1 MKLVVPYLKMRP
13 GPNGDRPRW
22 EPGPALRKA
31 GFSGRDLKD
40 DLGEWLSEEA
50 AIAKARALNAEVEE
64 WKKTGKAKVGKPL
77 KKKHPRS
84 CQQLFELWSG
94 PKHVEFGLLGKNT
107 QDDYITK
114 ARQFLNIAIDPKT
127 GDVGEDVAGGD
138 TFADIHVG
146 AITRRH
152 LKNLWRELYR
162 DRGHAMANGVLRV
175 VSIMMTFAVD
185 EEWRR
190 DNPASKLKIKQTAPR
205 QVLWLPDELELI
217 VKTADEMGKFS
228 IGDAVIVALHAGQ
241 RQGDTLALP
250 ERIFDESRVRLSQLK
265 SNGKA
270 RIDAP
275 MTPALLARLAE
286 IKARR
291 AGGKVHALDRPLI
304 QRDTDGTP
312 HDDRHY
318 FGKQFRLVR
327 DAAADKMGE
336 DGKPLCPHIADK
348 NFQDLRDT
356 AVTRLALAGCTLP
369 EIAAITGHD
378 TESITRIIKHYLVL
392 QPAMADAAIGKLTAW
407 LEREAIAI

>member
-1 MKLVVPYLKMRP
+1 MKLTVPYLKLR
-13 GPNGDRPRW
+13 NGRPRW

-31 GFSGRDLKD
+31 GFTGRDLKD
-40 DLGEWLSEEA
+40 GSGEWLPEA
-50 AIAKARALNAEVEE
+50 QAIAKAQALNAEVNE
-64 WKKTGKAKVGKPL
+64 WRETGKAKVGKPL

-84 CQQLFELWSG
+84 CQALFNLWSD
-94 PKHVEFGLLGKNT
+94 PSRHTEFGLLREST
-107 QDDYITK
+107 RSDYLSK
-114 ARQFLNIAIDPKT
+114 ARQFLETPIDAKT
-127 GDVGEDVAGGD
+127 GDVGADRSGSD

-146 AITRRH
+146 AISRRH
-152 LKNLWRELYR
+152 LKNLWREMYR
-162 DRGHAMANGVLRV
+162 ERGHAMANGILRV

-190 DNPASKLKIKQTAPR
+190 DNPAAKLKIKQTKPR

-217 VKTADEMGKFS
+217 VKTADEMKLWS
-228 IGDAVIVALHAGQ
+228 IGDAIVVALHSGQ
-241 RQGDTLALP
+241 RQSDVLALP
-250 ERIFDESRVRLSQLK
+250 ERIFDEQRIRLSQLK
-265 SNGKA
+265 SNGKS

-275 MTPALLARLAE
+275 MTPALL
-286 IKARR
+286 RR
-291 AGGKVHALDRPLI
+291 IHNLKERRRGETVISLDRPLI
-304 QRDTDGTP
+304 RRDTSAEP

-336 DGKPLCPHIADK
+336 DGKPLCPNIADK

-356 AVTRLALAGCTLP
+356 AVTRLAMAGCTLP

-392 QPAMADAAIGKLTAW
+392 NSAMADAAIGKLTAW
-407 LEREAIAI
+407 LEKEAIAI